1 MFTIN
6 AGDPLQI
13 QLGEPISTNGEEV
26 EISVKQEG
34 ANFIIFNKNSLT
46 FVINQGITT
55 NNEAGI
61 YAQEITLTEK
71 TDGLTETYT
80 IRLTIVAIEQEQTIE
95 CDE

>member
-1 MFTIN
+1 M
-6 AGDPLQI
+6 
-13 QLGEPISTNGEEV
+13 
-26 EISVKQEG
+26 
-34 ANFIIFNKNSLT
+34 T
-46 FVINQGITT
+46 FAVNQGVTT

>member
-26 EISVKQEG
+26 DITVKQEG
-34 ANFIIFNKNSLT
+34 ENFIIFNENSLT
-46 FVINQGITT
+46 FAVNQGVTT

-80 IRLTIVAIEQEQTIE
+80 IRLTIVAIE
-95 CDE
+95 